1 MVFSSILFLLYFLP
15 AFLVIYY
22 LLPYK
27 LRNPWVLIA
36 SIFFY
41 SWGAPDF
48 IFIVLGSIIAD
59 FYLVKYIHKADKPA
73 KIWLAGISVI
83 MNVGLLAYF
92 KYANFFINNV
102 NHVLGHFGVSQV
114 HWLAIALPIGI
125 SFFTFQKI
133 TYAVDVYRNVHAP
146 LKRIGDY
153 AMYIL
158 MFPHLIAGP
167 IVRFNLVADQI
178 EDRRYNE
185 TVENRMNGFYRFVI
199 GLSKKVLIAN
209 VLGAEVDKIFTLD
222 ALSLGTGQAWT
233 GIIAY
238 AFQIYFDFSGY
249 SDMAIGLA
257 LMIGFNFPENFNNPY
272 ISQSITEFWRR
283 WHMTLGRFMR
293 EYLYIPLGGNR
304 VSTTRL
310 YLNLWIVFFLSGLW
324 HGAAWN
330 FVAWGAF
337 HGFFL
342 VADRLFLLKILEKI
356 GKAPAMIFTFF
367 VSLIGWVLFR
377 SENLSY
383 AMDYLKTM
391 FSFSGNGQ
399 PVELERKFVI
409 ILFLAVI
416 FSFMAA
422 IKGVEAWQM
431 RMLGSGD
438 AGRQGGIEAWKPGT
452 GNWELGTVVTRWGF
466 KVGFILIFFLFS
478 LAAIISSGFNPFIYF
493 RF

>member
-1 MVFSSILFLLYFLP
+1 MVFSSTLFLLVFLP
-15 AFLVIYY
+15 VFLLIYY
-22 LLPYK
+22 FLPYK
-27 LRNPWVLIA
+27 LRNSWVLVA
-36 SIFFY
+36 SILFY
-41 SWGAPDF
+41 TWGAPDF

-59 FYLVKYIHKADKPA
+59 FFLVKYIHRSEGQKK
-73 KIWLAGISVI
+73 KWLTGISVT

-92 KYANFFINNV
+92 KYANFFVDNLNSLLTS
-102 NHVLGHFGVSQV
+102 LGMTSVQ
-114 HWLAIALPIGI
+114 WTAIALPIGI

-133 TYAVDVYRNVHAP
+133 TYTIDVYRKVHGP
-146 LKRIGDY
+146 LHHIVDY

-185 TVENRMNGFYRFVI
+185 TAENRINGFYRFII

-209 VLGAEVDKIFTLD
+209 VLGAEADKIFAMDAATLGS
-222 ALSLGTGQAWT
+222 AQAWT

-238 AFQIYFDFSGY
+238 AFQIYYDFAGY

-304 VSTTRL
+304 VSTVRL
-310 YLNLWIVFFLSGLW
+310 YFNLWIVFLLSGLW

-330 FVAWGAF
+330 FIAWGAF
-337 HGFFL
+337 HGLFL
-342 VADRLFLLKILEKI
+342 VADRLFLLKFLEKI
-356 GKAPAMIFTFF
+356 GKIPAIGVTFF
-367 VSLIGWVLFR
+367 VSLVGWVLFR
-377 SENLSY
+377 SETLTY
-383 AMDYLKTM
+383 AMDFLKAM
-391 FSFSGNGQ
+391 FSFAGKGA
-399 PVELERKFVI
+399 PVEITLKFAVI
-409 ILFLAVI
+409 LGIAII
-416 FSFMAA
+416 FSFWGA
-422 IKGVEAWQM
+422 IKGVEELQGKL
-431 RMLGSGD
+431 LGSRE
-438 AGRQGGIEAWKPGT
+438 AGKQGGSEAWK
-452 GNWELGTVVTRWGF
+452 
-466 KVGFILIFFLFS
+466 VGFVLVFGILC
-478 LAAIISSGFNPFIYF
+478 LAAIISTGFNPFIYF